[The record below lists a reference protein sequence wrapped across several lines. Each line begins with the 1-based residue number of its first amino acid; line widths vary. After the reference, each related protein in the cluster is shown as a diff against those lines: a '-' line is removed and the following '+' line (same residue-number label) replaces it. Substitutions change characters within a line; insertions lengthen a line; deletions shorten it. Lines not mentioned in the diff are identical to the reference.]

1 MLDLVGKRFWFF
13 YIAGA
18 ISLVCII
25 ALGIFGLK
33 PGVEFSSGSM
43 VTINF
48 EKTVSQSDLEQGLTS
63 LGYASAIVQR
73 DVVSGAYYI
82 RLPQLT
88 DPDKAKLEQDLTA
101 TFGTLQESEFYS
113 VSPMVAS
120 ETARNAGFAVAI
132 SVVGILLYVA
142 WAFRKMPSPFRYGT
156 AAIIA
161 LVHDTLVATGV
172 FAILG
177 ALLNWQV
184 DLMFITGILAVIGY
198 SVNNVVVVFDR
209 IRENVTLG
217 ISSDFATIVNNSL
230 VETLSRCLNTSL
242 TTIFT
247 LVALLLFVGASIQNF
262 VVVLI
267 IGVISGT
274 FSSTCI
280 APTLLVVWENDE
292 WGRFVSWLPLGSKAR
307 SG

>member
-33 PGVEFSSGSM
+33 AGVEFSSGSM

-48 EKTVSQSDLEQGLTS
+48 EKTVSQSDLEQGLAS
-63 LGYASAIVQR
+63 LGYSSAIVQR

-88 DPDKAKLEQDLTA
+88 DPDKVKLEQDLSA
-101 TFGTLQESEFYS
+101 TLGTLQESEFYS

-120 ETARNAGFAVAI
+120 ETTRNAGIAVAI

-156 AAIIA
+156 AAIIT
-161 LVHDTLVATGV
+161 LVHDTLVAVGV

-177 ALLNWQV
+177 AVLNWQV

-217 ISSDFATIVNNSL
+217 ISSDFATVVNNSL

-247 LVALLLFVGASIQNF
+247 LLTLLLFVGASIQNF
-262 VVVLI
+262 VVALLTGLVA
-267 IGVISGT
+267 GT
-274 FSSTCI
+274 FSSLFI
-280 APTLLVVWENDE
+280 APTLLVVWERKE
-292 WGRFVSWLPLGSKAR
+292 WGRFLSFRKA
-307 SG
+307 